1 LKLLSAT
8 DESLVGWVLDDL
20 VELDFVDELDDVEE
34 LDEVEVLEDVELVE
48 PVVPVVVS
56 GLIGEKVSCPT
67 PNPMTD
73 ASMPVPEIVTGSL
86 VFRAVITS

>member
-1 LKLLSAT
+1 VVKLLSAT
-8 DESLVGWVLDDL
+8 DESFVGLVL

-34 LDEVEVLEDVELVE
+34 LDEVEVLDVELV
-48 PVVPVVVS
+48 VPVVALGV
-56 GLIGEKVSCPT
+56 IGEKVSCPT